1 MRLIATGVAQSTTVH
16 DGLLHPHLRHCS
28 SPASAVRRLPPAVLT
43 ATPAFHVRSSGLFC
57 SRLPDYLRDPSRS
70 IVLDLTYHFRPKT
83 FSTDPSHCRLI
94 LRTDST
100 DSYTTIF
107 LYPYSFFLFQFFV
120 LLIFFF
126 YAVWPSLASER
137 TSM

>member
-1 MRLIATGVAQSTTVH
+1 MRFIATGVAQSTTVH

-28 SPASAVRRLPPAVLT
+28 SPASAVRRLPPAVRT

-83 FSTDPSHCRLI
+83 FSQI
-94 LRTDST
+94 LPTVDSFSGLAPRTHMP
-100 DSYTTIF
+100 
-107 LYPYSFFLFQFFV
+107 LSFYIHIRFLFQFFV
-120 LLIFFF
+120 LLTFFF

>member
-1 MRLIATGVAQSTTVH
+1 MRFIATGVAQSTTVH

-28 SPASAVRRLPPAVLT
+28 SPASAVRRLPPAVRT

-83 FSTDPSHCRLI
+83 FSTNPSHCRLI
-94 LRTDST
+94 LRTGST
-100 DSYTTIF
+100 DSYATIF
-107 LYPYSFFLFQFFV
+107 LYPYSFFVSVLCFTYFF
-120 LLIFFF
+120 LLRG
-126 YAVWPSLASER
+126 LAFVSF
-137 TSM
+137 